1 MSFKNVNLGTRIG
14 VGFGVILLLLC
25 VTALIGLSRIKAIN
39 SYMEDIV
46 RNKNAA
52 VLLANDLEK
61 QMNVVTQ
68 SLKNAVLSIGSDSVR
83 NERKKIDEARAKY
96 SETYLK
102 LAAKIKDEKG
112 KEIIADIVNQ
122 QQKVD
127 SLVNKSMEFSLAGYS
142 NSNTTDTTGF
152 GTAMAGTLNS
162 TEDNA
167 RAADVIT
174 LEMLT
179 PQKQLVEA
187 IDSMIAYQGE
197 QSDQAFNKAKS
208 AYSSARIMIISLGV
222 AALVLGI
229 LIAFFLTRSIIKP
242 INHVVNGLMEG
253 SEQVVAASAQ
263 VSSASQSLAEGASE
277 QAASIEETS
286 SSLEEMSSMT
296 KQNSDNATQ
305 ADNLMKEA
313 NQVVQQADNSMEE
326 LTKSMYDI
334 TLASDETSK
343 IIKTIDEIAFQTNLL
358 ALNAAVEAARA
369 GEAGAGFA
377 VVADEVRNLA
387 MRSADAAKNTAKLI
401 EGTVKK
407 VREGSELVARTNK
420 AFQDVSSST
429 SKVGE
434 LVGEIAAASKEQF
447 QGIEQIN
454 KAVAEMD
461 KIVQRNAANA
471 EESAGAS
478 GQMNSQAE
486 QLKKYVGD
494 LVLVIGGNN
503 TNGFHSSN
511 TLPISGG
518 NGSKKADR
526 RNKYEEQNALL
537 TSDSNNRE
545 IKQGSGRNKK
555 ELTPE
560 QLIPMDDDG
569 FKDF

>member
-1 MSFKNVNLGTRIG
+1 MSFKNMNLGTKIG
-14 VGFGVILLLLC
+14 IGFGVVLFLLC
-25 VTALIGLSRIKAIN
+25 ITAAIGLSGIKTIN
-39 SYMEDIV
+39 SYMEDIIN
-46 RNKNAA
+46 NKNAA

-68 SLKNAVLSIGSDSVR
+68 SVRNAVLSIGSDAVR
-83 NERKKIDEARAKY
+83 NERKKIDEARAKF
-96 SETYLK
+96 SESYLK

-112 KEIIADIVNQ
+112 KKLIADILNKQ
-122 QQKVD
+122 QIVE
-127 SLVNKSMEFSLAGYS
+127 SLVNRSIEYCLAGYA
-142 NSNTTDTTGF
+142 NTDTTKF
-152 GTAMAGTLNS
+152 GSTMAGTLNS

-174 LEMLT
+174 IEMLT
-179 PQKQLVEA
+179 PQKQMTEA
-187 IDSMIAYQGE
+187 IDSIIAYQGQ
-197 QSDQAFNKAKS
+197 QSDEAFIKAKS
-208 AYSSARIMIISLGV
+208 AYSNARVIMFSLGLV
-222 AALVLGI
+222 ALALGA
-229 LIAFFLTRSIIKP
+229 LIAFFLTRSITKP
-242 INHVVNGLMEG
+242 INRVVKGLTDGAE
-253 SEQVVAASAQ
+253 EVVAATVQ
-263 VSSASQSLAEGASE
+263 VSSSSQSLAEGASE

-313 NQVVQQADNSMEE
+313 NQVVVQANNSMDE

-334 TLASDETSK
+334 SVASDQTSK

-387 MRSADAAKNTAKLI
+387 MRSADAAKNTAQLI

-407 VREGSELVARTNK
+407 VREGSELVTKTNK
-420 AFQDVSSST
+420 AFQDVSTTT

-434 LVGEIAAASKEQF
+434 LVGEIAAASKEQS

-471 EESAGAS
+471 EESASAS
-478 GQMNSQAE
+478 GQMNAQAE
-486 QLKKYVGD
+486 QLKQYVGD
-494 LVLVIGGNN
+494 LVLVIGGKQH
-503 TNGFHSSN
+503 TNGLYSSRS
-511 TLPISGG
+511 LLKSGG
-518 NGSKKADR
+518 RETQNSDR
-526 RNKYEEQNALL
+526 RRYKYEEQSALPDP
-537 TSDSNNRE
+537 DSSSYER
-545 IKQGSGRNKK
+545 KQGVGRDNKK
-555 ELTPE
+555 LKPE
-560 QLIPMDDDG
+560 QLIPMDEDD